1 MGVFIPCCD
10 TAAVVDKAA
19 VAAEVFVVEAVKGA
33 VVAAAVFV
41 EYAPA
46 EVAAVVFGLT
56 AYAYHSA
63 PSVDFIIAVNV
74 VFSAVS
80 VYGGKGFYSVFAVAA

>member
-1 MGVFIPCCD
+1 MGVFVSCCN
-10 TAAVVDKAA
+10 TAAVIDKTA

-46 EVAAVVFGLT
+46 EVAAVVFGFA
-56 AYAYHSA
+56 AYADNSA
-63 PSVDFIIAVNV
+63 PAVDFNIAVNV
-74 VFSAVS
+74 VFTAVAM
-80 VYGGKGFYSVFAVAA
+80 YGGKCFYAVVPGAA